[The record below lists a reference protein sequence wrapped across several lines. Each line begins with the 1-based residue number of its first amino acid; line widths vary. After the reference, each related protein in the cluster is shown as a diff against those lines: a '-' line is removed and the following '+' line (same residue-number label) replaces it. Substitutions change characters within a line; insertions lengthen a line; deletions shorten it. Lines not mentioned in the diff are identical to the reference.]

1 MHLHSTVWL
10 SLKRIYKSSP
20 AHCHLFAKS
29 HMPSNLGVN
38 HSFAL
43 LSVSTCLALNILKTR
58 SGSSPSHMSSHL
70 LSAKSCS
77 PCFPLLLLFI
87 PVSSSEGEASASA
100 SAMGRACSV
109 QSIRESI
116 RRLKCL
122 IDLSIPST
130 MTRAKEGWKMQI
142 PERRLALAVSRTLN
156 LCRPFVRYLIL
167 FKKKKSVKL

>member
-1 MHLHSTVWL
+1 MHLHSTVS
-10 SLKRIYKSSP
+10 SLKKKKKNYKSSP

-29 HMPSNLGVN
+29 HIPSNLGVN
-38 HSFAL
+38 HSLAL
-43 LSVSTCLALNILKTR
+43 LSVSTCLALNILKTL

-77 PCFPLLLLFI
+77 PSFPLLLWLLLFI
-87 PVSSSEGEASASA
+87 PLSSSEAEASPSA

-130 MTRAKEGWKMQI
+130 MTRANEGWKMQI

-167 FKKKKSVKL
+167 

>member
-1 MHLHSTVWL
+1 MHL
-10 SLKRIYKSSP
+10 SLPHPTTLIKSYRSSP

-29 HMPSNLGVN
+29 HIPSNLGVN

-43 LSVSTCLALNILKTR
+43 LSVSTCLALNILKTL

-77 PCFPLLLLFI
+77 PSFPLSLLLLLFTSRLI
-87 PVSSSEGEASASA
+87 SSSEAEASP

-167 FKKKKSVKL
+167 FSPSNI